1 MHSSITSYART
12 VTLILFLF
20 ILQCNNTNFS
30 GGDDLESLLST
41 LIRTFVEFKNHEM
54 IENTLIMKKLKHK
67 LKKLSIRNSAV
78 CNCHKVR
85 LQRFL

>member
-1 MHSSITSYART
+1 M
-12 VTLILFLF
+12 
-20 ILQCNNTNFS
+20 
-30 GGDDLESLLST
+30 ESLLST

-78 CNCHKVR
+78 CNCHKVSNNVC
-85 LQRFL
+85 